1 MLFFI
6 HLLFFPFS
14 VFTAVFAPTGGVY
27 TANDG
32 VVNFTSNAP
41 LELIKASSATLRG
54 ALDTN
59 KNTFAFSISI
69 QSFQGFNSPLQKEHF
84 NEKFMES
91 DLYPNATFQGKII
104 EALDV
109 SQKGEVTVRAKGQLT
124 IHGVTQERIIRS
136 KLTVSEGKLVI
147 EARFSVLL
155 VDHNI
160 SIPKIVSQKIAE
172 EIDVLLNIEMVEK
185 SVSEVD

>member
-6 HLLFFPFS
+6 HLLFFPLS
-14 VFTAVFAPTGGVY
+14 VISAVLPASSGIY

-32 VVNFTSNAP
+32 RVNFTSNAP
-41 LELIKASSATLRG
+41 LELIKAASNNLRG

-69 QSFQGFNSPLQKEHF
+69 QSFEGFNSPLQKEHF

-109 SQKGEVTVRAKGQLT
+109 SQKGEVMVRAKGQLT

-136 KLTVSEGKLVI
+136 KLTVKDGKMVI
-147 EARFSVLL
+147 EAQFSVLL

-172 EIDVLLNIEMVEK
+172 EIEVSIFMEMIEK
-185 SVSEVD
+185 SVSER